1 MTVADRRP
9 PRGLAAPSVGVG
21 FKSEHFE
28 AIVDTRPELG
38 FFEVHA
44 ENYMG
49 AGGAPHRRLDAIRE
63 RYPLSLHGVGL
74 SIGSPGPLD
83 RTHLQRLAAV
93 AKRFEPALVS
103 EHLAWSTHEGA
114 FFNDLLP
121 LPYTTETLARVSEHI
136 DEAQNALGR
145 PILLENPS
153 TYVVFAESTWA
164 ETDFLREIARRTG
177 CGLLLDVNNV
187 FVSAVNHGFDPDRYL
202 ADFPLSAVGE
212 IHLAGYAEDADDAGL
227 PLAHRRP
234 QFAGSRRRLGALRRG
249 DPPARAHPDADRMGQ
264 RPARLAD
271 ASWRSAP
278 GRARGCRR
286 DDEKPGARRCRLR
299 PRSAPSR
306 LRSATLRPRRR
317 RRPVGRLGAPDKRR
331 FSVYRNNVA
340 VGLIGALEAR
350 YPVSRRIAGDDL
362 FRAMARA
369 FVRAMKPRSPVMIAY
384 GEEFPEFA
392 AAYLAAAEA
401 GPAFQ

>member
-1 MTVADRRP
+1 MTAADHRSSW
-9 PRGLAAPSVGVG
+9 GLGAPSVGVG
-21 FKSEHFE
+21 FKPEHFE
-28 AIVDTRPELG
+28 AIVDTRPQLG

-83 RTHLQRLAAV
+83 QAHLQRLAAV

-121 LPYTTETLARVSEHI
+121 LPYTAEMLARVAEHI
-136 DEAQNALGR
+136 DEVQNALGR
-145 PILLENPS
+145 RMLLENPS

-187 FVSAVNHGFDPDRYL
+187 FVSAVNHGHDPDRYL

-212 IHLAGYAEDADDAGL
+212 IHLAGYAEDTDEAGL
-227 PLAHRRP
+227 PLLIDAHNSPIRE
-234 QFAGSRRRLGALRRG
+234 AVWALYTATIRRLGATPTLIEWDNDVPVWPTLLNETRR
-249 DPPARAHPDADRMGQ
+249 AERAIIETAKSRERVDA
-264 RPARLAD
+264 
-271 ASWRSAP
+271 
-278 GRARGCRR
+278 
-286 DDEKPGARRCRLR
+286 
-299 PRSAPSR
+299 
-306 LRSATLRPRRR
+306 
-317 RRPVGRLGAPDKRR
+317 V
-331 FSVYRNNVA
+331 
-340 VGLIGALEAR
+340 
-350 YPVSRRIAGDDL
+350 
-362 FRAMARA
+362 
-369 FVRAMKPRSPVMIAY
+369 
-384 GEEFPEFA
+384 
-392 AAYLAAAEA
+392 
-401 GPAFQ
+401 

>member
-1 MTVADRRP
+1 MTVADHRSL
-9 PRGLAAPSVGVG
+9 GTLGAPSVGVG
-21 FKSEHFE
+21 FKPEHFDV
-28 AIVDTRPELG
+28 IVDTHPRLG

-83 RTHLQRLAAV
+83 QAHLQRLAAV

-121 LPYTTETLARVSEHI
+121 LPYTAETLARVAEHI
-136 DEAQNALGR
+136 DEVQNALGR
-145 PILLENPS
+145 GMLLENPS

-187 FVSAVNHGFDPDRYL
+187 FVSAVNHGHDPHRYL

-212 IHLAGYAEDADDAGL
+212 IHLAGYAEDTDEAGL
-227 PLAHRRP
+227 PLLIDAHNSPIRE
-234 QFAGSRRRLGALRRG
+234 AVWTLYAATIRRLGATPTLIEWDNDVPVWPTLLNETRR
-249 DPPARAHPDADRMGQ
+249 AERAIIETAKSRERVDA
-264 RPARLAD
+264 
-271 ASWRSAP
+271 
-278 GRARGCRR
+278 
-286 DDEKPGARRCRLR
+286 
-299 PRSAPSR
+299 
-306 LRSATLRPRRR
+306 
-317 RRPVGRLGAPDKRR
+317 V
-331 FSVYRNNVA
+331 
-340 VGLIGALEAR
+340 
-350 YPVSRRIAGDDL
+350 
-362 FRAMARA
+362 
-369 FVRAMKPRSPVMIAY
+369 
-384 GEEFPEFA
+384 
-392 AAYLAAAEA
+392 
-401 GPAFQ
+401 